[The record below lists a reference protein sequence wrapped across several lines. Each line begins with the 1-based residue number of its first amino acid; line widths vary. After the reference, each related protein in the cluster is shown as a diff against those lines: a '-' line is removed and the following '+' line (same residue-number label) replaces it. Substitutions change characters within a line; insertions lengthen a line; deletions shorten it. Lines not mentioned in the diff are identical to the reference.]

1 VWSAIGAIL
10 AALGAAAAFVRAR
23 YPAGPYDDEY
33 GMTARSHRRFGWVSV
48 AFAVLFGVT
57 ALVPAIP
64 PVPIAAVYVLL
75 LILYA
80 TSFLR
85 GFADR

>member
-1 VWSAIGAIL
+1 MWSAIGAIL
-10 AALGAAAAFVRAR
+10 AAVGAAAAFVRAR
-23 YPAGPYDDEY
+23 YPPGAYDDEY
-33 GMTARSHRRFGWVSV
+33 GMTARSHRRFGWLSV
-48 AFAVLFGVT
+48 AFAALFGVT

-80 TSFLR
+80 TSFAR
-85 GFADR
+85 GFTDR